1 MSLICTICKNSVPE
15 GFSHCL
21 VCNAGHVPQLQ
32 CGKCATLVN
41 RGSSTC
47 SCDQIIR
54 RMASAASEL
63 PDLPLYQPPQ
73 QTQSQQT
80 SSSTELTQ
88 RVAESFSG
96 GEVVGFQSPISAP
109 SVLPG
114 LPAHV
119 SVAVIPKEYEAGR
132 YGVSATVTIP
142 EKDVGVM
149 NDWAQLVVLLHTMA
163 KRGNEFQG
171 HTEHTRRVIRAMRD
185 LASDIQD
192 EIEMRTGPPR

>member
-1 MSLICTICKNSVPE
+1 MSLICTICKNSVPD

-32 CGKCATLVN
+32 CGKCSKLVD

-54 RMASAASEL
+54 RMASEL
-63 PDLPLYQPPQ
+63 PDLPSYHPPQ
-73 QTQSQQT
+73 QTRSVQPQQT

-88 RVAESFSG
+88 RAAESFPG

-119 SVAVIPKEYEAGR
+119 SVAVVPKEYEAGR

>member
-1 MSLICTICKNSVPE
+1 MSLVCTICKNSVPE

-54 RMASAASEL
+54 RMASEL
-63 PDLPLYQPPQ
+63 PDLPLYQSPQ
-73 QTQSQQT
+73 QTKSQQT
-80 SSSTELTQ
+80 SSSAELTQ
-88 RVAESFSG
+88 RATESFPG

-119 SVAVIPKEYEAGR
+119 SVAVVPKEYDAGR
-132 YGVSATVTIP
+132 YGVTAKVTIP

>member
-1 MSLICTICKNSVPE
+1 
-15 GFSHCL
+15 
-21 VCNAGHVPQLQ
+21 
-32 CGKCATLVN
+32 
-41 RGSSTC
+41 
-47 SCDQIIR
+47 
-54 RMASAASEL
+54 MASAASEL